1 MTTHIPKLD
10 GTFQERL
17 DTVMDRH
24 EAERAGGA
32 MRHGALHLA
41 HPDAGEVERLRALLA
56 DVLGSFTQSANLGGR
71 CFRTGWVPE
80 DVVEQWRHA
89 ARGDGAP

>member
-1 MTTHIPKLD
+1 VTYLIERLP
-10 GTFQERL
+10 GTFEERL
-17 DTVMDRH
+17 ATAMDRH

-71 CFRTGWVPE
+71 CLRTGWVPE